1 MLKTRVIPSL
11 LLKGRGLV
19 KGQQFKNHRYVGDP
33 INAVQIFNKKLVDEL
48 LFLDISATSQE
59 CGPNYELLKDI
70 ASEAFMPFAYG
81 GGVENCKQVEKLFN
95 IGVEKEI
102 INSAVF
108 NNPQFITDASNIA
121 GSQSIVISVDV
132 KRNMIGSHT
141 VYSNNGLKKTNR
153 KPVEYA
159 KQLEDLGAGE
169 IVLCSINNEGTA
181 KGYDLELLYEVSR
194 EVGIPVVAS
203 GGAGCLNDFKDAIN
217 IGKVSAVAAGNMFIF
232 QGKLNAVL
240 PSYPSPKELQDLFR
254 ESNNG

>member
-1 MLKTRVIPSL
+1 M
-11 LLKGRGLV
+11 
-19 KGQQFKNHRYVGDP
+19 D
-33 INAVQIFNKKLVDEL
+33 
-48 LFLDISATSQE
+48 
-59 CGPNYELLKDI
+59 
-70 ASEAFMPFAYG
+70 
-81 GGVENCKQVEKLFN
+81 KLFN
-95 IGVEKEI
+95 IGVEKVI